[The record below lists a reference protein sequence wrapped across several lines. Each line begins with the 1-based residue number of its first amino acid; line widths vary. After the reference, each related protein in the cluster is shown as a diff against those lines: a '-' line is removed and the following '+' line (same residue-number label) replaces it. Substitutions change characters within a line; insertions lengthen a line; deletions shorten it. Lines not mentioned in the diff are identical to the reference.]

1 MKRSTGPEG
10 LWRRWALWRNGQVR
24 RPCRSGTGAV
34 LFHASLV
41 LAACLWASTPAMA
54 AGERLLV
61 WTRTGVTDQDLGRGL
76 APYRMQRHRLG
87 RQGWHVLTLPRGLR
101 AQDMRRRLH
110 QHPLFQ
116 HVEEDRLHSL
126 SQVYNDTFF
135 SSLWH
140 LERLS
145 ALPAWATATGMGRG
159 ITVAV
164 VDTGVQADH
173 PDLTGAVLAGWN
185 VVDGT
190 SQTSDNHGH
199 GTSVAG
205 LLAARI
211 NNGMGVA
218 GLAAGVRIMPIR
230 VSQPDG
236 SARTSDIAMGIQWAA
251 DRGARVVNVSFD
263 GVMGSMIIRS
273 AAQAL
278 FRQGG
283 LLVAAAGNRGQ
294 QDAYTAQPGLMMV
307 GALDEQDN
315 RPAWATYGEHL
326 ALAAPGDGLWT
337 TGLGG
342 GYRVVWGTSFATPLV
357 AAAAA
362 LVWEAAPSAS
372 AAQVEQWLR
381 ESAVDLGVQGPD
393 VQTGHGRLNAAAAVA
408 AARRWHL
415 AQTASANT
423 TGLTQAP
430 QVTGGAGTV
439 PSTATS
445 ATTTP
450 APSQMPG
457 TAGPNGNAWLGVDV
471 DTTLAP
477 LVSSVQLSIGGQTLL
492 VDPSPPFAFTLN
504 LQDRPRG
511 LLRVRLQGLNVQG
524 AVIAQADIEVS
535 NTLSSLI
542 VSGIRLTPL
551 TGPDVAA
558 PMTATTPT
566 TPTNR
571 TGTGWSALRRT
582 DAGRI
587 RQ

>member
-1 MKRSTGPEG
+1 MAVAT
-10 LWRRWALWRNGQVR
+10 
-24 RPCRSGTGAV
+24 GTGLLVFCSLLVTAPTK
-34 LFHASLV
+34 AS
-41 LAACLWASTPAMA
+41 
-54 AGERLLV
+54 ERLLV
-61 WTRTGVTDQDLGRGL
+61 WARTGVTEQDLGKGL
-76 APYRMQRHRLG
+76 APYRLQRKRLG
-87 RQGWHVLTLPRGLR
+87 GQGWHVLTLPKGMR
-101 AQDMRRRLH
+101 ATDMRRRLH
-110 QHPLFQ
+110 QHPWFQ
-116 HVEEDRLHSL
+116 HVEEDRLHPL

-145 ALPAWATATGMGRG
+145 AIPAWANATGMGRG
-159 ITVAV
+159 VTVAV

-173 PDLTGAVLAGWN
+173 PDLLGALLPGWN

-190 SQTSDNHGH
+190 SQATDTHGH

-211 NNGMGVA
+211 NNGVGVA
-218 GLAAGVRIMPIR
+218 GLAAGARILPIR
-230 VSQPDG
+230 VSQADG

-251 DRGARVVNVSFD
+251 ERGARVVNVSFD
-263 GVMGSMIIRS
+263 GVMGSMVIRS

-294 QDAYTAQPGLMMV
+294 QDTYTAQPGLMVV
-307 GALDEQDN
+307 GALDERDM

-342 GYRVVWGTSFATPLV
+342 GYRVVWGTSFASPLV

-362 LVWEAAPSAS
+362 LVWEAAPAAS

-393 VQTGHGRLNAAAAVA
+393 AQTGHGRLNAAAAVA

-415 AQTASANT
+415 AQAAPANA
-423 TGLTQAP
+423 TGSTPPP
-430 QVTGGAGTV
+430 QVTSSGGTV
-439 PSTATS
+439 QSTSSS
-445 ATTTP
+445 ASTTP

-457 TAGPNGNAWLGVDV
+457 TTGSNGNAWLGLDV
-471 DTTLAP
+471 DMTLAP
-477 LVSSVQLSIGGQTLL
+477 LVSTVQLSIGGQTLL

-504 LQDRPRG
+504 LQDLPRG
-511 LLRVRLQGLNVQG
+511 LLRVRLQGLSVQG
-524 AVIAQADIEVS
+524 SVIAQADIEVS

-542 VSGIRLTPL
+542 VSGVRLTPL
-551 TGPDVAA
+551 ATSDAAA
-558 PMTATTPT
+558 PMTATTP
-566 TPTNR
+566 PTR
-571 TGTGWSALRRT
+571 TGTGWSAMRRM